1 MLAGN
6 SGGRRRDSL
15 PGLDLFASR
24 HPTARRLLVG
34 SDGIDLED
42 FLLAE
47 PDLNVYDIE
56 VDPETMTVAWS
67 KTLGLADSFALSVYD
82 AAYLELAL
90 RRGLPL
96 ASLDDSLR
104 RAIQKAGGQRLP

>member
-1 MLAGN
+1 M
-6 SGGRRRDSL
+6 
-15 PGLDLFASR
+15 
-24 HPTARRLLVG
+24 
-34 SDGIDLED
+34 
-42 FLLAE
+42 
-47 PDLNVYDIE
+47 NVYDIE

>member
-1 MLAGN
+1 LGNVLLHAQRKRRIDKAG
-6 SGGRRRDSL
+6 
-15 PGLDLFASR
+15 
-24 HPTARRLLVG
+24 
-34 SDGIDLED
+34 IEK
-42 FLLAE
+42 FLSA
-47 PDLNVYDIE
+47 LNVYDIE

-104 RAIQKAGGQRLP
+104 RAMQKAGGQRLP

>member
-1 MLAGN
+1 MVPRLRKRRIDKAG
-6 SGGRRRDSL
+6 
-15 PGLDLFASR
+15 
-24 HPTARRLLVG
+24 
-34 SDGIDLED
+34 IEK
-42 FLLAE
+42 FLSA
-47 PDLNVYDIE
+47 LNVYDIE

-104 RAIQKAGGQRLP
+104 RAMQKAGGQRLP

>member
-34 SDGIDLED
+34 SDGINLDD

-47 PDLNVYDIE
+47 PE
-56 VDPETMTVAWS
+56 
-67 KTLGLADSFALSVYD
+67 
-82 AAYLELAL
+82 
-90 RRGLPL
+90 RRFP
-96 ASLDDSLR
+96 D
-104 RAIQKAGGQRLP
+104 